1 MTASTTRTVDDV
13 VLHHATGVEGDGDAE
28 SLDTIGAADAPE
40 VPGSPEVADSPDGVV
55 AGTAGGE
62 VSITLC
68 PDGPLLLRGPATL
81 LGADGQ
87 PLPRPRNVVAL
98 CRCGGS
104 AIKPLCD
111 GTHKVNGFRSEDG

>member
-1 MTASTTRTVDDV
+1 MS
-13 VLHHATGVEGDGDAE
+13 GDAQPE
-28 SLDTIGAADAPE
+28 ALGDAQPEQLGSAAGAEALGAL
-40 VPGSPEVADSPDGVV
+40 
-55 AGTAGGE
+55 AGHDVT
-62 VSITLC
+62 ITLC

-81 LGADGQ
+81 LGADGREV
-87 PLPRPRNVVAL
+87 PRGRNVVAL

>member
-1 MTASTTRTVDDV
+1 MS
-13 VLHHATGVEGDGDAE
+13 GDAQPE
-28 SLDTIGAADAPE
+28 PLVGAPPEELSHAAGADAL
-40 VPGSPEVADSPDGVV
+40 GAL
-55 AGTAGGE
+55 AGHDVT
-62 VSITLC
+62 ITLC

-81 LGADGQ
+81 LGADGREV
-87 PLPRPRNVVAL
+87 PRGRNVVAL